1 MPTTLLQNIKRLEMK
16 KCHNCARAKEPDKT
30 RDLFPIR
37 CTKNDCWVDYNYSCE
52 GWVGAEED
60 GFITDI
66 ERLKNDRNGKRAL

>member
-1 MPTTLLQNIKRLEMK
+1 MIKR
-16 KCHNCARAKEPDKT
+16 CHNCARAKGPDKT

-37 CTKNDCWVDYNYSCE
+37 CTKDNCWVDYNYTCE

-66 ERLKNDRNGKRAL
+66 ERLKNDRNGKQAL